1 MGDQLANQGQCG
13 LCWAAL
19 CWGHLGFMTARRTI
33 DHGDDDGEN
42 VDDEVDDDGDQ
53 DLVQE
58 DDNSDDDDDDDGTCV
73 TCCLW
78 QHYRH

>member
-1 MGDQLANQGQCG
+1 
-13 LCWAAL
+13 
-19 CWGHLGFMTARRTI
+19 MTARRTI
-33 DHGDDDGEN
+33 DDGEN
-42 VDDEVDDDGDQ
+42 VDDELDDYGDQ

-78 QHYRH
+78 QHHRH